1 MTDLLQAIY
10 TYIEESLSQEYLPRK
25 YYCHYQR
32 VREAASKALHD
43 SLSAG
48 QWDLL
53 EQYLDAQAD
62 CNSLEREAI
71 FQATWATARE
81 LR

>member
-1 MTDLLQAIY
+1 MTDLMQAIY
-10 TYIEESLSQEYLPRK
+10 TYIEESRSQEYLPRK
-25 YYCHYQR
+25 YYFHYQR
-32 VREAASKALHD
+32 VREAASQALHD

-53 EQYLDAQAD
+53 EQYLDTQAN
-62 CNSLEREAI
+62 CNRLEREAI
-71 FQATWATARE
+71 FQAAWAAARE